1 MKIESASLRHF
12 LTFDVEHWYQGYR
25 VRGSNDHYCFAPR
38 DHVTVEKLLRL
49 LQEYNFSATFFT
61 TGVFAE
67 EFSTLIEE
75 IHAAGHELASHSYD
89 HKLVH
94 TFNDLTEF
102 KSDLKKSIEI
112 IENISGDIV
121 YGFRAPKWSLPSAQ
135 LEDYYEILV
144 GLGLKYDS
152 SLFPGIFSGNSRK
165 HFHQIF
171 LNSGATI
178 WQFPASTY
186 SFSAFNIPAA
196 GGLWFRL
203 FPLALSRLVL
213 KRGDTSNYPQM
224 LYLHPY
230 DFDSECPR
238 LKTERA
244 LLDVPFHVARNYN
257 LKSTYSRLELILEEF
272 QFCSIKDELAR
283 LAPSDESF
291 N

>member
-1 MKIESASLRHF
+1 MKIGPAPLRHF

-25 VRGSNDHYCFAPR
+25 VRGSNDHYRFLPR

-49 LQEYNFSATFFT
+49 LEKYNFSATFFT

-67 EFSTLIEE
+67 EFPSLIRE
-75 IHAAGHELASHSYD
+75 IHGAGHELASHSYD

-94 TFNDLTEF
+94 AFNDLAEF
-102 KSDLKKSIEI
+102 KLDLKKSIAI
-112 IENISGDIV
+112 IENISGDNV

-135 LEDYYEILV
+135 LEDYYDILV

-152 SLFPGIFSGNSRK
+152 SLFPGIFPGKSINHPHRIS
-165 HFHQIF
+165 
-171 LNSGATI
+171 LNSGDAI
-178 WQFPASTY
+178 WEFPASTY
-186 SFSAFNIPAA
+186 SFYGFNVPAA

-213 KRGDTSNYPQM
+213 KRGDASNFPQM

-244 LLDVPFHVARNYN
+244 LLDMPFHFARNYN
-257 LKSTYSRLELILEEF
+257 LNSTYSRLEVILEEF
-272 QFCSIKDELAR
+272 QFCSIKDGLSR
-283 LAPSDESF
+283 LVPDDESF
-291 N
+291 T